1 MQLKTIFSSAILA
14 ASAMLSSAQDRTTGT
29 IPDSIFN
36 KFKAHDIITHEE
48 LALSRIVDFAY
59 LAQSENDANCDT
71 SVSLNDSISW
81 LMISLDNSSTKCIN
95 HFLVTLNSN
104 IKSSISNTHL
114 YSDCGVAI
122 SADYYKIYRY
132 EIASNNHVLLRA
144 KTMHR
149 LVHRQNFD
157 EQSGNITKTLSNK
170 NISFWIKP
178 NGEISK
184 SRKAPG

>member
-1 MQLKTIFSSAILA
+1 MQIKTIVATTILATSAIFALA
-14 ASAMLSSAQDRTTGT
+14 QGRTTGI

-36 KFKAHDIITHEE
+36 KLKTHNIITHEE
-48 LALSRIVDFAY
+48 LASSGIVDFAY
-59 LAQSENDANCDT
+59 IAQSENDANCDT

-81 LMISLDNSSTKCIN
+81 LVISLDNSSTKCIN

-104 IKSSISNTHL
+104 TKSSISNTHL

-132 EIASNNHVLLRA
+132 EIASNNHVLLRE

-157 EQSGNITKTLSNK
+157 EQSGDITKTLSNK

-184 SRKAPG
+184 SRKPQG